1 MTWNFIIVCRQ
12 IFFCKYSL
20 KSIKI
25 PFFFLLLSNICVQFF
40 SRTLRRT
47 NDRPFIDRIT
57 KLIKCLNFA
66 QPNGKGK
73 SRTNVVVSLRGSTM
87 GVQNASHLDLLLIFP
102 FRSTPAKVGCNFKL
116 LALHQRILL
125 WTVNT
130 ETPPMTSYSS
140 FSRGEDRSL
149 LETYRSALET
159 DRIIYRNRAFRL
171 WSSFRTRH
179 SPSRWNSLKGT
190 EDVYTC
196 LRNCFS
202 SIFRRDNV
210 ELNSQRIY
218 GIHFL
223 EDVFARVA

>member
-1 MTWNFIIVCRQ
+1 MTWNFTIVCRP
-12 IFFCKYSL
+12 FFCKYSL

-25 PFFFLLLSNICVQFF
+25 PFFFSLLSNICVQFF

-47 NDRPFIDRIT
+47 NGLANDSPFIDRIT

-73 SRTNVVVSLRGSTM
+73 SRRRFIKGIHNGRAECV
-87 GVQNASHLDLLLIFP
+87 ALDLLLIFS

-149 LETYRSALET
+149 LETYRSALGT

-179 SPSRWNSLKGT
+179 SPPRWNSKGT

-202 SIFRRDNV
+202 PIFRRDNV